1 VINKGIN
8 MNNEEKQAEAY
19 WAYQNKQANLQR
31 MVDKGWGDREA
42 YNKLL
47 VEEAKRARIRKYKK
61 IASDVLIGT
70 MFVGF
75 VLALLFLT
83 GCSSTSSV
91 PGTTGTAYNQAPSQ
105 QLLLDKQVAALTR
118 NEVINGVTECEGAGL
133 RAHVITTKRSINGFT
148 ADIPVEVTCMPRFK
162 Y

>member
-1 VINKGIN
+1 
-8 MNNEEKQAEAY
+8 MNREEQQAEAY
-19 WAYQNKQANLQR
+19 WAYQAKQENLQR
-31 MVDKGWGDREA
+31 MLDKGWGDREA

-70 MFVGF
+70 LMVAL
-75 VLALLFLT
+75 VLGLLFLT
-83 GCSSTSSV
+83 GCSST
-91 PGTTGTAYNQAPSQ
+91 PTGTVYSQAPTQ
-105 QLLLDKQVAALTR
+105 QLILDKQVAALTR

>member
-1 VINKGIN
+1 
-8 MNNEEKQAEAY
+8 MNREEQQAEAY
-19 WAYQNKQANLQR
+19 WAYQAKQENLQR
-31 MVDKGWGDREA
+31 MLDKGWGDREA
-42 YNKLL
+42 HNQLL

-61 IASDVLIGT
+61 IANDVLIGV

-83 GCSSTSSV
+83 GCSSTS
-91 PGTTGTAYNQAPSQ
+91 GTAYSQAPTQ
-105 QLLLDKQVAALTR
+105 QLILDKQVAALTR

>member
-1 VINKGIN
+1 
-8 MNNEEKQAEAY
+8 MNREEQQAEAY
-19 WAYQNKQANLQR
+19 WAYQAKQENLQR
-31 MVDKGWGDREA
+31 MLDKGWGDREA

-70 MFVGF
+70 LMVAL
-75 VLALLFLT
+75 VLGLLFLT
-83 GCSSTSSV
+83 GCSSTPS
-91 PGTTGTAYNQAPSQ
+91 GTVYSQAPTQ
-105 QLLLDKQVAALTR
+105 QLILDKQVAALTR

>member
-1 VINKGIN
+1 

-31 MVDKGWGDREA
+31 MADKGWGDREA

-47 VEEAKRARIRKYKK
+47 IEEAKRARIRKYKK
-61 IASDVLIGT
+61 IASDVLIGA

-83 GCSSTSSV
+83 GCSSTS
-91 PGTTGTAYNQAPSQ
+91 GTVYSQAPSQ
-105 QLLLDKQVAALTR
+105 QLILDKQIAALTR

-133 RAHVITTKRSINGFT
+133 RAHVITTKRQINGFT
-148 ADIPVEVTCMPRFK
+148 ADIPVEVTCMPKHR

>member
-1 VINKGIN
+1 VINKGID
-8 MNNEEKQAEAY
+8 MDHEEKQAQAY
-19 WAYQNKQANLQR
+19 WAYQAKQENLQR
-31 MVDKGWGDREA
+31 MLDKGWGDREA

-70 MFVGF
+70 LMVAL
-75 VLALLFLT
+75 VLGLLFLT
-83 GCSSTSSV
+83 GCSSTS
-91 PGTTGTAYNQAPSQ
+91 GTAYSQAPTQ

-118 NEVINGVTECEGAGL
+118 NEVIHGVTECEGAGL

>member
-1 VINKGIN
+1 MINKGIE
-8 MNNEEKQAEAY
+8 MNREEQQAEAY
-19 WAYQNKQANLQR
+19 WAYQAKQENLQR
-31 MVDKGWGDREA
+31 MLDKGWGDHEA

-47 VEEAKRARIRKYKK
+47 IEEAKRARIRKYKK
-61 IASDVLIGT
+61 IASDVLIGA

-83 GCSSTSSV
+83 GCSSTS
-91 PGTTGTAYNQAPSQ
+91 GTVYSQAPSQ
-105 QLLLDKQVAALTR
+105 QLILDKQVAALTR

-133 RAHVITTKRSINGFT
+133 RAHVITTKRQINGFT
-148 ADIPVEVTCMPRFK
+148 ADIPVEVTCMPKHR